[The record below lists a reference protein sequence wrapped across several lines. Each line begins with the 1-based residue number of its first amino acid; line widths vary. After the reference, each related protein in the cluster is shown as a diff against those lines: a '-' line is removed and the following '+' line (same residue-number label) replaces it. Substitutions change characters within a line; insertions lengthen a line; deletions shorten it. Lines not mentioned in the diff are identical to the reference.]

1 MLCLTK
7 VLLSSDIFGNS
18 HGIYFTLASGSADGV
33 GELLPLCLET
43 SANPLC
49 RFLEVSFAQV

>member
-7 VLLSSDIFGNS
+7 VLLSSDILANS
-18 HGIYFTLASGSADGV
+18 HGIYFALTSGSADGV

-43 SANPLC
+43 
-49 RFLEVSFAQV
+49 